1 MKPRLILLP
10 LAFVV
15 SSAQAQLAETAG
27 FGGEISLN
35 AGFVSSESNFN
46 TENSNTIDSL
56 DKRADSDSSVI
67 AAPLGSITYTF
78 GNRLNHQVYAGTTR
92 SDVAVGTLAF
102 QLGYQ
107 HELPSGTVLDISYLP
122 TVLKSETWRN
132 PYQVGT
138 ARKETD
144 VDGNAYRFQIKGL
157 IDKNFNLDLAY
168 ADKDIEQE
176 EVTDRSL
183 ARDANLYYVKGDYR
197 ISLNQTSMLQPAFT
211 YINQD
216 ADGNAESFD
225 SYGFDI
231 SWFKFINRHRLAL
244 TAGYAWKD
252 YQATSQTFAKT
263 RNDDTVSLFAA
274 YEYQNVFDW
283 QNWSFISLAGYSQT
297 DSNITF
303 YDEKEYLLSLGLNYT
318 F

>member
-1 MKPRLILLP
+1 MKPRLLLLP

-15 SSAQAQLAETAG
+15 SSAQAQLAETSG

-35 AGFVSSESNFN
+35 TGFISSESNFN

-56 DKRADSDSSVI
+56 DKRADSNSSVI
-67 AAPLGSITYTF
+67 AVPLGSVTYTF

-107 HELPSGTVLDISYLP
+107 HKLQSGTVLDVSYLP
-122 TVLKSETWRN
+122 TVLKGETWRN

-197 ISLNQTSMLQPAFT
+197 IPLNQASMLQPAFI

-216 ADGNAESFD
+216 ADGKAESFD
-225 SYGFDI
+225 SYRFDI
-231 SWFKFINRHRLAL
+231 SWFQFIHRHQLAL
-244 TAGYAWKD
+244 TAGYIWKN
-252 YQATSQTFAKT
+252 YQDASQTFNKT
-263 RNDDTVSLFAA
+263 RNDDTFSLFAA
-274 YEYQNVFDW
+274 YEYQNVFNW
-283 QNWSFISLAGYSQT
+283 QDWSFISLAGYSQT
-297 DSNITF
+297 NSNITF

>member
-46 TENSNTIDSL
+46 TENSNTIASL

-107 HELPSGTVLDISYLP
+107 HELPSGTVLDVSYLP
-122 TVLKSETWRN
+122 TVLKGETWRN
-132 PYQVGT
+132 PYQVGI
-138 ARKETD
+138 ARQETD

-183 ARDANLYYVKGDYR
+183 ARDASLYYVKGDYR

-216 ADGNAESFD
+216 ADGKA
-225 SYGFDI
+225 
-231 SWFKFINRHRLAL
+231 
-244 TAGYAWKD
+244 
-252 YQATSQTFAKT
+252 
-263 RNDDTVSLFAA
+263 
-274 YEYQNVFDW
+274 
-283 QNWSFISLAGYSQT
+283 
-297 DSNITF
+297 
-303 YDEKEYLLSLGLNYT
+303 
-318 F
+318 

>member
-1 MKPRLILLP
+1 MKTKITPLCLLFFTLP
-10 LAFVV
+10 
-15 SSAQAQLAETAG
+15 SEGQLSEAAG
-27 FGGEISLN
+27 FGGES
-35 AGFVSSESNFN
+35 
-46 TENSNTIDSL
+46 
-56 DKRADSDSSVI
+56 
-67 AAPLGSITYTF
+67 
-78 GNRLNHQVYAGTTR
+78 TTR
-92 SDVAVGTLAF
+92 SDVAVVTLAF
-102 QLGYQ
+102 QQGYQ

-168 ADKDIEQE
+168 AEKDIEQE

-183 ARDANLYYVKGDYR
+183 ARDASLYYVKGDYR

-216 ADGNAESFD
+216 ADGKAESFD

-252 YQATSQTFAKT
+252 YQAASQTFAKT

-297 DSNITF
+297 ESNITF
-303 YDEKEYLLSLGLNYT
+303 FDEEKYMIFVGAVYR